1 MKNFLIVARSFS
13 DLHEKYI
20 NIIRDYIKSHG
31 GMCILDLDTVSDTS
45 DNVIH
50 VDDAIECIIT
60 VGGDGTVVRVAQNVN
75 NRNVP
80 IVGLNCGH
88 LGYLCDMTVE
98 NIEHCLDQLLND
110 NYKLDKRM
118 MLEAECS
125 NDVAS
130 NYRALND
137 IVVAPIAAG
146 LYVLNLTVKV
156 NGIPLYSHN
165 CDGLIVSTPTGS
177 TAYNLSANGPIVSPH
192 ADCIVLTPINPH
204 TLNSRSIIL
213 ASTDEVEVSI
223 EARHEEDDPQ
233 ANIIYDGTLRQV
245 LKAGETLRIY
255 RSEATSI
262 MCMLENVN
270 FLERIRARM
279 QEI

>member
-20 NIIRDYIKSHG
+20 NLIRDYIAKKG
-31 GMCILDLDTVSDTS
+31 GMCILDLDTCPDSSENTVT
-45 DNVIH
+45 
-50 VDDAIECIIT
+50 VDDNIECIIT
-60 VGGDGTVVRVAQNVN
+60 VGGDGTVVRVAQNVT
-75 NRNVP
+75 NRKVP

-88 LGYLCDMTVE
+88 LGYLCDMTVD
-98 NIEHCLDQLLND
+98 NVEHCLDQLLDD
-110 NYKLDKRM
+110 NYKIDVRM
-118 MLEAECS
+118 MLEGDYSYDSA
-125 NDVAS
+125 NKF
-130 NYRALND
+130 RALND
-137 IVVAPIAAG
+137 IVVTSHAAG
-146 LYVLNLTVKV
+146 LYVLNLTVRV
-156 NGIPLYSHN
+156 NGIQLYSHN

-213 ASTDEVEVSI
+213 SSTDQVEVTI
-223 EARHEEDDPQ
+223 EARHDEDNPT
-233 ANIIYDGTLRQV
+233 ANIIYDGTQRQV
-245 LKAGETLRIY
+245 LKKGETLKIY
-255 RSEATSI
+255 KSKATSN
-262 MCMLENVN
+262 MVMLENVN

>member
-13 DLHEKYI
+13 DLHEKYV
-20 NIIRDYIKSHG
+20 NVIRDYIKAHG
-31 GMCILDLDTVSDTS
+31 GMCILDLDTCSDCS
-45 DNVIH
+45 DEPISVA
-50 VDDAIECIIT
+50 DDVQCIIT
-60 VGGDGTVVRVAQNVN
+60 VGGDGTVVRVAQNVT

-88 LGYLCDMTVE
+88 LGYLCDMTVD

-110 NYKLDKRM
+110 NYKLDTRM
-118 MLEAECS
+118 MLEGDCS
-125 NDVAS
+125 NDS
-130 NYRALND
+130 GNRFRALND
-137 IVVAPIAAG
+137 IVVAPVAAG

-156 NGIPLYSHN
+156 NGIQLYNHN
-165 CDGLIVSTPTGS
+165 CDGLIVATPTGS

-192 ADCIVLTPINPH
+192 ADCLILTPINPH

-213 ASTDEVEVSI
+213 ASSDEVEVTI
-223 EARHEEDDPQ
+223 EARHDDDDPQ
-233 ANIIYDGTLRQV
+233 ANIVYDGTLRQT
-245 LKAGETLRIY
+245 LKKGEKLRIY
-255 RSEATSI
+255 RSGTTSH
-262 MCMLENVN
+262 MVMLENVN

>member
-20 NIIRDYIKSHG
+20 NIIRDYISSHG
-31 GMCILDLDTVSDTS
+31 GMCILDLDTCPDSSETQVTVG
-45 DNVIH
+45 DN
-50 VDDAIECIIT
+50 IECIIT
-60 VGGDGTVVRVAQNVN
+60 VGGDGTVVRVAQNVT
-75 NRNVP
+75 NRKVP

-88 LGYLCDMTVE
+88 LGYLCDMTVD
-98 NIEHCLDQLLND
+98 NVEHCLDQLLSD
-110 NYKLDKRM
+110 NYKIDERM
-118 MLEAECS
+118 MLEGDCS
-125 NDVAS
+125 SDADNRF
-130 NYRALND
+130 RALND
-137 IVVAPIAAG
+137 IVVASDAAG
-146 LYVLNLTVKV
+146 LFVLNLTVKV
-156 NGIPLYSHN
+156 NGIQLYSHN

-213 ASTDEVEVSI
+213 ASNDEVEVSI
-223 EARHEEDDPQ
+223 EARHEEDDPK
-233 ANIIYDGTLRQV
+233 ANIIYDGTLRQILKKGEV
-245 LKAGETLRIY
+245 LKIH
-255 RSEATSI
+255 RSKITSN
-262 MCMLENVN
+262 MVMLENVN

>member
-20 NIIRDYIKSHG
+20 NIIRDYITGHG
-31 GMCILDLDTVSDTS
+31 GMCILDLDTCTDTS
-45 DNVIH
+45 ETPVS
-50 VDDAIECIIT
+50 VDDNIECIIT
-60 VGGDGTVVRVAQNVN
+60 VGGDGTVVRVAQNVT

-88 LGYLCDMTVE
+88 LGYLCDMTVD
-98 NIEHCLDQLLND
+98 NVEHCLDQLLND
-110 NYKLDKRM
+110 NYKIDERM
-118 MLEAECS
+118 MLEGDL
-125 NDVAS
+125 NVDPD
-130 NYRALND
+130 NHFRALND
-137 IVVAPIAAG
+137 IVVASDAAG
-146 LYVLNLTVKV
+146 LFVLNLTVKV
-156 NGIPLYSHN
+156 NGIQLYSHN

-213 ASTDEVEVSI
+213 SSTDEVEVI
-223 EARHEEDDPQ
+223 VTARHDEDEPK
-233 ANIIYDGTLRQV
+233 ANVIYDGTLRQV
-245 LKAGETLRIY
+245 LKKNEVLRIY
-255 RSEATSI
+255 RSNATSY
-262 MCMLENVN
+262 MAMLENVN

>member
-20 NIIRDYIKSHG
+20 NIIKDYITSHG
-31 GMCILDLDTVSDTS
+31 GMCILDLDTCPDSSESQV
-45 DNVIH
+45 N
-50 VDDAIECIIT
+50 VDDSIQCIIT
-60 VGGDGTVVRVAQNVN
+60 VGGDGTVVRVAQNVT
-75 NRNVP
+75 NRKVP

-88 LGYLCDMTVE
+88 LGYLCDMTVD
-98 NIEHCLDQLLND
+98 NVEHCLDQLLND
-110 NYKLDKRM
+110 NYKIDERM
-118 MLEAECS
+118 MLEGDCE
-125 NDVAS
+125 NDKA
-130 NYRALND
+130 NKFRALND
-137 IVVAPIAAG
+137 IVVTSDAAG
-146 LYVLNLTVKV
+146 LFVLNLTVKV
-156 NGIPLYSHN
+156 NGIQLYSHN

-213 ASTDEVEVSI
+213 SSSDEVEVTI
-223 EARHEEDDPQ
+223 ESRHEDDEPK
-233 ANIIYDGTLRQV
+233 ANVIYDGTLRQV
-245 LKAGETLRIY
+245 LKKGECLKIY
-255 RSEATSI
+255 KSNSTSH
-262 MCMLENVN
+262 MVMLENVN

>member
-20 NIIRDYIKSHG
+20 NIIRDYITSHG
-31 GMCILDLDTVSDTS
+31 GMCILDLDTCTDTS
-45 DNVIH
+45 ETPVS
-50 VDDAIECIIT
+50 VDDNIECIIT
-60 VGGDGTVVRVAQNVN
+60 VGGDGTVVRVAQNVT

-88 LGYLCDMTVE
+88 LGYLCDMTVD
-98 NIEHCLDQLLND
+98 NVEHCLDQLLND
-110 NYKLDKRM
+110 NYKIDERM
-118 MLEAECS
+118 MLEGDLNIDPDNHFRS
-125 NDVAS
+125 
-130 NYRALND
+130 LND
-137 IVVAPIAAG
+137 IVVASDAAG
-146 LYVLNLTVKV
+146 LFVLNLTVKV
-156 NGIPLYSHN
+156 NGIQLYSHN

-213 ASTDEVEVSI
+213 SSTDEVEVI
-223 EARHEEDDPQ
+223 VTARHDEDEPK
-233 ANIIYDGTLRQV
+233 ANVIYDGTLRQV
-245 LKAGETLRIY
+245 LKKNEVLRIY
-255 RSEATSI
+255 RSNATSY
-262 MCMLENVN
+262 MAMLENVN

>member
-20 NIIRDYIKSHG
+20 NIIRDYISAHG
-31 GMCILDLDTVSDTS
+31 GMCILDLDTCPDSSETQVTVG
-45 DNVIH
+45 DN
-50 VDDAIECIIT
+50 IECIIT
-60 VGGDGTVVRVAQNVN
+60 VGGDGTVVRVAQNVT
-75 NRNVP
+75 NRKIP

-88 LGYLCDMTVE
+88 LGYLCDMTVD
-98 NIEHCLDQLLND
+98 NVEHCLDQLLSD
-110 NYKLDKRM
+110 NYKIDERM
-118 MLEAECS
+118 MLEGDCS
-125 NDVAS
+125 NDED
-130 NYRALND
+130 NCFRALND
-137 IVVAPIAAG
+137 IVVASDAAG

-156 NGIPLYSHN
+156 NGIQLYSHN

-213 ASTDEVEVSI
+213 ASNDEVEVSI
-223 EARHEEDDPQ
+223 EARHEEDEPK
-233 ANIIYDGTLRQV
+233 ANIIYDGTLRQTLKKGEV
-245 LKAGETLRIY
+245 LKIH
-255 RSEATSI
+255 RSKITSN
-262 MCMLENVN
+262 MVMLENVN

>member
-20 NIIRDYIKSHG
+20 NIIRDYIKDHG
-31 GMCILDLDTVSDTS
+31 GMCVLDLDTCPDSSESEVR
-45 DNVIH
+45 
-50 VDDAIECIIT
+50 VDDNIECIIT
-60 VGGDGTVVRVAQNVN
+60 VGGDGTVVRVAQNVI
-75 NRNVP
+75 NRKVP

-88 LGYLCDMTVE
+88 LGYLCDMSVD
-98 NIEHCLDQLLND
+98 NVEHCLDQLLSD
-110 NYKLDKRM
+110 NYKIDERM
-118 MLEAECS
+118 MLEGDCS
-125 NDVAS
+125 NS
-130 NYRALND
+130 PEQFRALND
-137 IVVAPIAAG
+137 IVVTSEAAG

-156 NGIPLYSHN
+156 NGIQLYSHN
-165 CDGLIVSTPTGS
+165 CDGLILSTPTGS

-192 ADCIVLTPINPH
+192 ADCIILTPINPH

-213 ASTDEVEVSI
+213 ASTDVVEVTI
-223 EARHEEDDPQ
+223 EARHDEDEPK

-245 LKAGETLRIY
+245 LKKGERIKIF
-255 RSEATSI
+255 RSATTSH
-262 MCMLENVN
+262 MVMLENVN

>member
-1 MKNFLIVARSFS
+1 MKNFLIIARSFS

-20 NIIRDYIKSHG
+20 NIIRDYISAHG
-31 GMCILDLDTVSDTS
+31 GMCILDLDTCSDTTETEFS
-45 DNVIH
+45 
-50 VDDAIECIIT
+50 VDDNIECIIT
-60 VGGDGTVVRVAQNVN
+60 VGGDGTVVRVAQNVTN
-75 NRNVP
+75 KKVP

-88 LGYLCDMTVE
+88 LGYLCDMTVD
-98 NIEHCLDQLLND
+98 NVEHCLDQLLSD
-110 NYKLDKRM
+110 NYKIDERM
-118 MLEAECS
+118 MLEGDKEDDYGD
-125 NDVAS
+125 NF
-130 NYRALND
+130 RALND
-137 IVVAPIAAG
+137 IVVTSDAAG
-146 LYVLNLTVKV
+146 LYVLNLTVRV
-156 NGIPLYSHN
+156 NGIQLYSHN

-213 ASTDEVEVSI
+213 SSNDVVEVVV
-223 EARHEEDDPQ
+223 EARHEEDEPM

-245 LKAGETLRIY
+245 LKKGEVLKIY
-255 RSEATSI
+255 RSTTTSH
-262 MCMLENVN
+262 MVMLENVN

>member
-13 DLHEKYI
+13 DTHEKYI
-20 NIIRDYIKSHG
+20 NIIRDYIKAQG
-31 GMCILDLDTVSDTS
+31 GMCILDLDTCSDSS
-45 DNVIH
+45 DAQIE

-60 VGGDGTVVRVAQNVN
+60 VGGDGTVVRVAQNVT

-88 LGYLCDMTVE
+88 LGYLCDMTVD
-98 NIEHCLDQLLND
+98 NIEHCLDQLLSD

-118 MLEAECS
+118 MLEGFCS
-125 NDVAS
+125 NDPDS
-130 NYRALND
+130 RFRSLND

-146 LYVLNLTVKV
+146 IYVLNLTVKV
-156 NGIPLYSHN
+156 NGIQLYSHN

-192 ADCIVLTPINPH
+192 ADCLILTPINPH

-223 EARHEEDDPQ
+223 EARHDEDEPV
-233 ANIIYDGTLRQV
+233 ANIVYDGTLRQA
-245 LKAGETLRIY
+245 LHKDETLKIH
-255 RSEATSI
+255 RSSITSH
-262 MCMLENVN
+262 MVMLENVN

>member
-20 NIIRDYIKSHG
+20 NIVRDYIKDHG

-45 DNVIH
+45 ENAID

-60 VGGDGTVVRVAQNVN
+60 VGGDGTVVRVAQNIT

-88 LGYLCDMTVE
+88 LGYLCDMTVD
-98 NIEHCLDQLLND
+98 NIKHCLDQLLCD

-118 MLEAECS
+118 MLEGECS
-125 NDVAS
+125 NDLTS
-130 NYRALND
+130 NFRALND
-137 IVVAPIAAG
+137 IVVAPVAAG

-156 NGIPLYSHN
+156 NGIRLYSHN

-192 ADCIVLTPINPH
+192 ADCIILTPINPH

-213 ASTDEVEVSI
+213 SSTDEVEVTI

-233 ANIIYDGTLRQV
+233 ANIVYDGILRQTLR
-245 LKAGETLRIY
+245 KGESLHIY
-255 RSEATSI
+255 RSEVTSH
-262 MCMLENVN
+262 MVMLENVN

>member
-20 NIIRDYIKSHG
+20 NLIRDYITAHG
-31 GMCILDLDTVSDTS
+31 GMCILDLDTCTDFSEAPVT
-45 DNVIH
+45 
-50 VDDAIECIIT
+50 VDDNIECIIT
-60 VGGDGTVVRVAQNVN
+60 VGGDGTVVRVAQNVT
-75 NRNVP
+75 NRKVP

-88 LGYLCDMTVE
+88 LGYLCDMTVD
-98 NIEHCLDQLLND
+98 NVEHCLKQLLND
-110 NYKLDKRM
+110 NYKVDERM
-118 MLEAECS
+118 MLEGACEK
-125 NDVAS
+125 DLEHH
-130 NYRALND
+130 YKALND
-137 IVVAPIAAG
+137 IVVASDAAG

-192 ADCIVLTPINPH
+192 ADCIILTPINPH

-213 ASTDEVEVSI
+213 SSNDVVEVSL
-223 EARHEEDDPQ
+223 EARHEDDEPK
-233 ANIIYDGTLRQV
+233 ANIIYDGTLRQI
-245 LKAGETLRIY
+245 LKKGESLKIY
-255 RSEATSI
+255 RSKATSN
-262 MCMLENVN
+262 MAMLENVN

>member
-20 NIIRDYIKSHG
+20 NLIRDYIKAHG
-31 GMCILDLDTVSDTS
+31 GMCILDLDTCSDSSEAPIT
-45 DNVIH
+45 VE
-50 VDDAIECIIT
+50 DDVQCIIT
-60 VGGDGTVVRVAQNVN
+60 VGGDGTVVRVAQNVT
-75 NRNVP
+75 NREIP

-88 LGYLCDMTVE
+88 LGYLCDMTVD

-110 NYKLDKRM
+110 NYKLDTRM
-118 MLEAECS
+118 MLEGECS
-125 NDVAS
+125 IDAN
-130 NYRALND
+130 NHYRALND
-137 IVVAPIAAG
+137 IVVAPVAAG

-156 NGIPLYSHN
+156 NGIQLYNHN

-192 ADCIVLTPINPH
+192 ADCIILTPINPH

-213 ASTDEVEVSI
+213 ASSDVVEVTI
-223 EARHEEDDPQ
+223 EARHDEDEPQ
-233 ANIIYDGTLRQV
+233 ANVVYDGTLRQT
-245 LKAGETLRIY
+245 LKKGEKLRIY
-255 RSEATSI
+255 RSNTTSQ
-262 MCMLENVN
+262 MVMLENVN

>member
-20 NIIRDYIKSHG
+20 NMIRDYITSHG
-31 GMCILDLDTVSDTS
+31 GMCILDLDTCTDTS
-45 DNVIH
+45 ETPVS
-50 VDDAIECIIT
+50 VDDNIECIIT
-60 VGGDGTVVRVAQNVN
+60 VGGDGTVVRVAQNVT

-88 LGYLCDMTVE
+88 LGYLCDMTVD
-98 NIEHCLDQLLND
+98 NVEHCLDQLLND
-110 NYKLDKRM
+110 NYKIDERM
-118 MLEAECS
+118 MLEGDL
-125 NDVAS
+125 NVDPD
-130 NYRALND
+130 NHFRALND
-137 IVVAPIAAG
+137 IVVASDAAG
-146 LYVLNLTVKV
+146 LFVLNLTVKV
-156 NGIPLYSHN
+156 NGIQLYSHN

-213 ASTDEVEVSI
+213 SSTDEVEVI
-223 EARHEEDDPQ
+223 VTARHDEDEPK
-233 ANIIYDGTLRQV
+233 ANVIYDGTLRQV
-245 LKAGETLRIY
+245 LKKNEVLRIY
-255 RSEATSI
+255 RSNATSY
-262 MCMLENVN
+262 MAMLENVN

>member
-20 NIIRDYIKSHG
+20 NIVRDYIKDHG

-45 DNVIH
+45 ENAID

-60 VGGDGTVVRVAQNVN
+60 VGGDGTVVRVAQNIT

-88 LGYLCDMTVE
+88 LGYLCDMTVD
-98 NIEHCLDQLLND
+98 NIKHCLDQLLCD

-118 MLEAECS
+118 MLEGECS
-125 NDVAS
+125 NDLTS
-130 NYRALND
+130 NFRALND
-137 IVVAPIAAG
+137 IVVAPVAAG

-156 NGIPLYSHN
+156 NGIRLYSHN

-192 ADCIVLTPINPH
+192 ADCIILTPINPH

-213 ASTDEVEVSI
+213 SSTDEVEVTI

-233 ANIIYDGTLRQV
+233 ANIVYDGILRQTLR
-245 LKAGETLRIY
+245 KGESLRIY
-255 RSEATSI
+255 RSEVTSH
-262 MCMLENVN
+262 MVMLENVN